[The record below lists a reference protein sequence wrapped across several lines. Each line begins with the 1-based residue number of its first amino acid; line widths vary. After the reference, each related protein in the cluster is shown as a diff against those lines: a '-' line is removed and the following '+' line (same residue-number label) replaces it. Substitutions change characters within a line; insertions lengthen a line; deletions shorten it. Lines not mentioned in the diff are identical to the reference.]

1 RAASAP
7 AKTEPAPRVQAPVM
21 VYFEKERNARLL
33 GRIED
38 TLKAKGLAYKLLD
51 VTGDETTKDFVMRE
65 AHVKEDELPIVFV
78 AGTPIGDYNALTE
91 HDVSG
96 KLDTLLYG
104 R

>member
-1 RAASAP
+1 
-7 AKTEPAPRVQAPVM
+7 M

-33 GRIED
+33 GRIEE
-38 TLKAKGLAYKLLD
+38 TLKAKDLRYTLLD

-78 AGTPIGDYNALTE
+78 AGTPIGGYNELTDW
-91 HDVSG
+91 DVSG
-96 KLDTLLYG
+96 KLDKIIFP